1 MKHFKITGTSL
12 KYLLTIGLLTA
23 CNHDD
28 SINPTENS
36 TTEINDQNA
45 KINAALKLVKYGDD
59 AVQYVKTGKFTGMVS
74 RVSNAT
80 TYKKYTY
87 NDNNGTTNLFI
98 TCTSYSQTTNAK
110 IGESI
115 YEIANGR
122 CIAVTGSQGDTYQ
135 YKYNA
140 SGLLDEVTMFYQSS
154 WAKWN
159 YSYIFNAA
167 TNAYRLDKI
176 VAVNNGGPVQEAKF
190 SYTAIADKYQL
201 NPENINAEPLLPFF
215 GKFSDVLIKDIE
227 IKSTS
232 GTQWTNFREYS
243 YILDNDGYVT
253 SRTQAYH
260 PFGKGSN
267 QSLSTS
273 TMNFKYSQYWQ
284 GI

>member
-1 MKHFKITGTSL
+1 MKRFHIADNLL
-12 KYLLTIGLLTA
+12 KSAIVAGLLTA
-23 CNHDD
+23 CNHDE
-28 SINPTENS
+28 SINPTQSS

-45 KINAALKLVKYGDD
+45 KTNSVLKLIKYGDNG
-59 AVQYVKTGKFTGMVS
+59 VQYIKSGKFAGMLT
-74 RVSNAT
+74 RVSNAA

-98 TCTSYSQTTNAK
+98 TCTSYSQATNAK
-110 IGESI
+110 SGESV

-122 CIAVTGSQGDTYQ
+122 CIAITGQNGDTYQ

-140 SGLLDEVTMFYQSS
+140 SGQLDEVYMTYQNS
-154 WAKWN
+154 WAKWS

-176 VAVNNGGPVQEAKF
+176 VAINNAGPVQEAKF
-190 SYTAIADKYQL
+190 SYTAIADKYPL
-201 NPENINAEPLLPFF
+201 NPENTNADPLLPFF
-215 GKFSDVLIKDIE
+215 GTFSDVLVKDIE
-227 IKSTS
+227 VKSLS
-232 GTQWTNFREYS
+232 GTQWAHFREYS
-243 YILDNDGYVT
+243 YVLDNGGYVT

-267 QSLSTS
+267 VSLSNS
-273 TMNFKYSQYWQ
+273 IMNFNYSQYWQ